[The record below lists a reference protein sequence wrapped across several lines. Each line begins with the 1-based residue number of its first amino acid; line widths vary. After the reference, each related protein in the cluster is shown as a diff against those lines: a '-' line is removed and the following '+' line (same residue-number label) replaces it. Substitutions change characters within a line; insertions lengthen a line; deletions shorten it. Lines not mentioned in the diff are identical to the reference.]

1 MKPTVG
7 VLLAATTLVTISS
20 TCASA
25 EWRLYVNRDN
35 KAWSLDRTFTSS
47 GECDRAARSLYRSG
61 QALGV
66 GCAEH
71 AQANASQPPP
81 SRVAEYPR
89 PNPPS
94 RRLTPRAA
102 ERSRPSASWPSTPRV
117 EEYPPPRPAL
127 RGDDVI
133 DRSTAYAPNPP
144 AAMAFSPS
152 RAEEARVEVE
162 QMLAQR
168 AADAEK
174 AAAAS
179 AMAAETAAREA
190 AAAAD
195 EAQKRKALTIAAIV
209 ALTVAAGVGYSVYRV
224 ARTNP
229 LRALSVGLIEV
240 GLLTAALAFPVA
252 EVWTRANAGEWH
264 RQELEIAKLD
274 RNRLEAL
281 LKMAQERRVP
291 IALVVSPLPGLFAGL
306 GIAAVGVI
314 VLALELT
321 RRPARSSGVG
331 ERKVQPPVESIKPV
345 RPVEPIR
352 PVAPLKP
359 PETPAP
365 VLAPSGP

>member
-1 MKPTVG
+1 
-7 VLLAATTLVTISS
+7 
-20 TCASA
+20 
-25 EWRLYVNRDN
+25 
-35 KAWSLDRTFTSS
+35 
-47 GECDRAARSLYRSG
+47 
-61 QALGV
+61 
-66 GCAEH
+66 
-71 AQANASQPPP
+71 
-81 SRVAEYPR
+81 
-89 PNPPS
+89 
-94 RRLTPRAA
+94 
-102 ERSRPSASWPSTPRV
+102 
-117 EEYPPPRPAL
+117 
-127 RGDDVI
+127 
-133 DRSTAYAPNPP
+133 
-144 AAMAFSPS
+144 
-152 RAEEARVEVE
+152 
-162 QMLAQR
+162 MLAQR

-229 LRALSVGLIEV
+229 LRALSVGLVEV

-264 RQELEIAKLD
+264 RQELEIAKL
-274 RNRLEAL
+274 
-281 LKMAQERRVP
+281 KMAEERRVP

-321 RRPARSSGVG
+321 RRPARSSGAG

-345 RPVEPIR
+345 VPSRPVEPIR
-352 PVAPLKP
+352 PVALLKP
-359 PETPAP
+359 LETPAP
-365 VLAPSGP
+365 VPAPSGP